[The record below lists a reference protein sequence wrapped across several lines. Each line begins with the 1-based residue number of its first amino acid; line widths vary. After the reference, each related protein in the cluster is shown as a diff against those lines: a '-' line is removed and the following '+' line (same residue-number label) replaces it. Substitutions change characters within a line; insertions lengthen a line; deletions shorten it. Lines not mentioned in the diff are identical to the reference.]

1 MAVGTGA
8 QGTSTMT
15 TTVFSRWPGAGRP
28 FTLDLIVEPESTYA
42 ARRADHLT
50 SHALADFRRN
60 PLLFRKKE
68 LGLVTEE
75 ERTAFIV
82 GRAVH
87 CRVLEGLDVFTE
99 RFAVGGPV
107 NPKTGRPF
115 GPDTKAFAEW
125 AAVQDRPVI
134 SEATAALCEQLSSA
148 IHGHEEALALFAEGR
163 GEGVIR
169 TVISGMPAQARLD
182 WFNPTRGLVDLKTI
196 DNLDWF
202 ETESRSFGYAHQMAF
217 YRALI
222 ASVCGNLVPVH
233 LIAVEKREPYRVG
246 VWRLSDNV
254 LAAAARDNSAAIE
267 RLGIC
272 RREDSWPTGYEQ
284 IRVLDYVA

>member
-1 MAVGTGA
+1 M
-8 QGTSTMT
+8 TSHP
-15 TTVFSRWPGAGRP
+15 FSRWPGAGRP
-28 FTLDLIVEPESTYA
+28 ITLDLIVEPEAAYA

-68 LGLVTEE
+68 LGLIADE
-75 ERTAFIV
+75 ERAAFVI

-87 CRVLEGLDVFTE
+87 CRVLEGKDVFTE
-99 RFAVGGPV
+99 RFAVGGPI

-125 AAVQDRPVI
+125 AATQHRPVV
-134 SEATAALCEQLSSA
+134 SEDTAALCERLTEA
-148 IHGHEEALALFAEGR
+148 VHAHEEALALLAQGQP
-163 GEGVIR
+163 EGVLR
-169 TVISGMPAQARLD
+169 TVLSGMPAQARLD
-182 WFNPTRGLVDLKTI
+182 WFHPTRGLVDLKTI

-222 ASVCGNLVPVH
+222 TAVCGEVVPVH

-246 VWRLSDNV
+246 VWRLSEGV
-254 LAAAARDNSAAIE
+254 LNAAARDNAAAIE
-267 RLGIC
+267 RLGLC
-272 RREDSWPTGYEQ
+272 RREDHWPTGYEQ
-284 IRVLDYVA
+284 IRLLDYVA